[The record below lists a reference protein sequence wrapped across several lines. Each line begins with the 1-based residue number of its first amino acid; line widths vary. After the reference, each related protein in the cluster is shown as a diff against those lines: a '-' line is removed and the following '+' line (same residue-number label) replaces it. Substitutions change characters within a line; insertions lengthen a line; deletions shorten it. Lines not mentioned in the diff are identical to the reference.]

1 MLFLLFS
8 PQPVEPPPLRP
19 ALQRVQTSSRVQ
31 LLRRGEQATLS
42 MQVPVP
48 VERAW
53 AVLTNYA
60 RTLAAMPDVATV
72 KLVSRQGQ
80 KLRLQQVLQAPYTF
94 GLRIN
99 VLLEGEENP
108 QSGSLR
114 YSLVR
119 GENIRALSGEWTLT
133 PDAEGTLVRHTIRL
147 QPEIPGL
154 LQSSFRS
161 LHDASL
167 RQSFETLRQL
177 MLAPSLSVN
186 RDPSNRVSTTTTPSP
201 LSVKAKG

>member
-60 RTLAAMPDVATV
+60 RTFAAMPDVATV
-72 KLVSRQGQ
+72 QLVSRQGQ
-80 KLRLQQVLQAPYTF
+80 QLMLQQVLQRKLGQT
-94 GLRIN
+94 R
-99 VLLEGEENP
+99 
-108 QSGSLR
+108 
-114 YSLVR
+114 
-119 GENIRALSGEWTLT
+119 RAKS
-133 PDAEGTLVRHTIRL
+133 
-147 QPEIPGL
+147 
-154 LQSSFRS
+154 
-161 LHDASL
+161 
-167 RQSFETLRQL
+167 
-177 MLAPSLSVN
+177 
-186 RDPSNRVSTTTTPSP
+186 
-201 LSVKAKG
+201 K

>member
-1 MLFLLFS
+1 MLFLLLN
-8 PQPVEPPPLRP
+8 PQLVVQPPLQP
-19 ALQRVQTSSRVQ
+19 ALQQLQASGSVQ
-31 LLRRGEQATLS
+31 LVRRGDQTTLS

-60 RTLAAMPDVATV
+60 RTFAAMSDVAAV
-72 KLVSRQGQ
+72 QLVSRQGQ

-108 QSGSLR
+108 QSRNLR
-114 YSLVR
+114 YRLVR
-119 GENIRALSGEWTLT
+119 GDNIRALSGEWMLT
-133 PDAEGTLVRHTIRL
+133 PDAEGTLVRHTIQL
-147 QPEIPGL
+147 TPEIPGL

-177 MLAPSLSVN
+177 MLAPSLSDN
-186 RDPSNRVSTTTTPSP
+186 RLPSNSMTTTTTPRP
-201 LSVKAKG
+201 LRVKAKG